1 MLIENKQE
9 YSFSAIEGKKKKKK
23 VIQNSK
29 TDESIFQKER
39 QKKAQSAW
47 FGG

>member
-9 YSFSAIEGKKKKKK
+9 HSFSAIEGKKKKK